1 MLFWGVVNGYFRQK
15 WMKRLQKMLVLYKF
29 LAILPVDNL
38 WKKNG
43 FRAHLHSDRS
53 HVMLNIVRKL
63 VKLVIFYSLCF
74 AILFLGTT
82 VLRFLILRI
91 EWVRTLSQER
101 EAVLVELITAARWA
115 LSLAVYGGVLL
126 GLSYSVRR
134 EVFAPAA
141 ILCVGLLTIGFTFGI
156 GQLIE
161 RWEGVPPA
169 KTLAQPLGSPGLIL
183 SNNVR
188 PAGTILVLLEGS
200 AKPGGSRVVATPG
213 KPLLYQEKF
222 AGKDLSLL
230 SLPPAPFSDNC
241 PWFLKSLA
249 IDLRLNAE
257 NMRRQVNAGWLP
269 FLIYAGTLV
278 FLLCSLMF
286 ILKFSAWP
294 LANLFL
300 GCLAF
305 RGILALELFFRTPE
319 MQDIFDSF
327 LQNRLPRAWA
337 VPLIFCGVGLLA
349 QLYSFLVYLVKR
361 QSNYAA

>member
-1 MLFWGVVNGYFRQK
+1 ME
-15 WMKRLQKMLVLYKF
+15 
-29 LAILPVDNL
+29 
-38 WKKNG
+38 KNG
-43 FRAHLHSDRS
+43 FRALLHSGRS
-53 HVMLNIVRKL
+53 RVILNIVRKL
-63 VKLVIFYSLCF
+63 VNLVLFYSLSF
-74 AILFLGTT
+74 AILFLVATG
-82 VLRFLILRI
+82 LRFLVLRI
-91 EWVRTLSQER
+91 EWVRALSQER
-101 EAVLVELITAARWA
+101 EAVLIEIMTAARWA

-126 GLSYSVRR
+126 GLSYAVRR
-134 EVFAPAA
+134 DVFTPMA
-141 ILCVGLLTIGFTFGI
+141 ILCVAVLTIGFTFGI

-161 RWEGVPPA
+161 SWENVPPA
-169 KTLAQPLGSPGLIL
+169 KALAQPLGKPGLIL

-188 PAGTILVLLEGS
+188 PAGTVLVLLEGP
-200 AKPGGSRVVATPG
+200 AKPGGSRVVATPD
-213 KPLLYQEKF
+213 KPLLYQAEF

-257 NMRRQVNAGWLP
+257 NIRQTVNAGLLP
-269 FLIYAGTLV
+269 FLMYAGTLV

-286 ILKFSAWP
+286 ILKFSLWP

-305 RGILALELFFRTPE
+305 RGVLALELFFKTPE
-319 MQDIFDSF
+319 MQEMFDSF

-349 QLYSFLVYLVKR
+349 HLYSFLVYLVKR
-361 QSNYAA
+361 QSHYAA